1 MRKRF
6 GHKEVVVTKKLGCE
20 EEVLLTRKI
29 FLQQAKDQL
38 CEEACMSHTADE
50 EEECLKSFSWLWNM
64 NMM

>member
-6 GHKEVVVTKKLGCE
+6 GREEEAVRKKLGCE

-50 EEECLKSFSWLWNM
+50 EEVWP
-64 NMM
+64 